1 VLYVTGALGG
11 SAAELAAVEKGKPR
25 RARAGED
32 AGRHPHFFPQP
43 RVGVGAALLRRGLAT
58 AAIDLSDGLSTDLA
72 HLCRASGVGA
82 EVNASALPVHPL
94 AAQAGGEAALEF
106 ALNGGEDYELL
117 FAAPAA
123 MRMPRSIGGVAITR
137 IGSLVAG
144 SGVRLLDA
152 AGRARRLKP
161 GGWEHFRQMQ

>member
-1 VLYVTGALGG
+1 M
-11 SAAELAAVEKGKPR
+11 
-25 RARAGED
+25 
-32 AGRHPHFFPQP
+32 
-43 RVGVGAALLRRGLAT
+43 
-58 AAIDLSDGLSTDLA
+58 
-72 HLCRASGVGA
+72 
-82 EVNASALPVHPL
+82 NASALPVHPL